1 MISEYCNIDNQMASQ
16 GTNSMQLE
24 EETENRQKMTF
35 ITDLNHQEPYI
46 QYKNIVRRPFQLVKM
61 VAEDD
66 EN

>member
-1 MISEYCNIDNQMASQ
+1 MASQ